1 MESPWQYSTVH
12 NGACKVIEEQT
23 PLLDEDEALD
33 YILYEDME
41 EESEQQP
48 GKGCLAGALLFLLVP
63 GSVGLLMY
71 ML

>member
-1 MESPWQYSTVH
+1 MKKKQGIESMSGLHYEH
-12 NGACKVIEEQT
+12 D

-41 EESEQQP
+41 QESEQQP

>member
-1 MESPWQYSTVH
+1 MSGLHYEH
-12 NGACKVIEEQT
+12 D

-41 EESEQQP
+41 QESEQQP
-48 GKGCLAGALLFLLVP
+48 RKGCMAGLLLFLLVP